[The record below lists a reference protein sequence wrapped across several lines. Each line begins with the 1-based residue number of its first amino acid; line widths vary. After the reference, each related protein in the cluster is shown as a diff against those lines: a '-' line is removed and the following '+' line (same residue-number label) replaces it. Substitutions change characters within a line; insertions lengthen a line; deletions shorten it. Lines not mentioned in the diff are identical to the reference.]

1 VFRVVQECLINV
13 HRHSGSKTAT
23 IRLFRNSDG
32 VVLEIQDAGRGMP
45 SDKLNGIHLQR
56 SGVGI
61 AGMRE
66 RVCHFKGTMNIFS
79 KGTATKISVM
89 LPIPAPRFKRKKI
102 YFRTRRLALPD
113 SNVAGTAG

>member
-1 VFRVVQECLINV
+1 MFRVVQECLTNV

-89 LPIPAPRFKRKKI
+89 LPIPATEIQEEENLFQDQASGI
-102 YFRTRRLALPD
+102 
-113 SNVAGTAG
+113 AG